1 MPSAYGM
8 SIGLFKK
15 KPPQTAAITR
25 FEVESEAYQ
34 AYMMLGKEAAAGR
47 IPIVH
52 MALVSKGVAV
62 RTVDVFDRKKSQMED
77 EWAYAPLGVDRK
89 RMADDRAIGYQM
101 TVKDCYRF
109 VSESGM
115 HVIAILEET
124 DPSQYD
130 RFVGRWGSETRR
142 YPVVEKR
149 PIVHAHADRAH
160 CFFSLDTI
168 HMQVKVR

>member
-1 MPSAYGM
+1 M
-8 SIGLFKK
+8 
-15 KPPQTAAITR
+15 AITR

-101 TVKDCYRF
+101 TVMDCYRF

-115 HVIAILEET
+115 YVIAILEET

-160 CFFSLDTI
+160 CFFSLELYICKSRCDNENAGR
-168 HMQVKVR
+168 QE